1 MPLDIQMYIRTK
13 ARVNMGNQCGVL
25 DSLSRHS
32 KVYSIQRQFPVGSNF
47 IKGEIYL

>member
-1 MPLDIQMYIRTK
+1 MYIRHK
-13 ARVNMGNQCGVL
+13 AKLNIGNQCGVL

-32 KVYSIQRQFPVGSNF
+32 KVYAIQRQFPVGSNF